1 MDCGRDIR
9 DSPPPVQ
16 DRGVKYRELC
26 NRCDGQLMEGKEDA
40 QWWESEV
47 HFGSCTHIFIKTIN
61 ILVLDFVIL
70 ELYGPTLRREMSH
83 KMI

>member
-1 MDCGRDIR
+1 M
-9 DSPPPVQ
+9 
-16 DRGVKYRELC
+16 YRPS
-26 NRCDGQLMEGKEDA
+26 N
-40 QWWESEV
+40 
-47 HFGSCTHIFIKTIN
+47 IFIKTIN